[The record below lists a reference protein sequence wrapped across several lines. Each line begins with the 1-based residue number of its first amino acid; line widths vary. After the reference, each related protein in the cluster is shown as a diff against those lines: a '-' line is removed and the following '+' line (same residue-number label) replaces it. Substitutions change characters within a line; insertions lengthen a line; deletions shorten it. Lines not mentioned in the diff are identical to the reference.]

1 MKGSLEDC
9 EGQLEQLQDEVELA
23 RKAHDAALKKANDPN
38 STDATKQLKRLE
50 SKFANSTMCGI

>member
-9 EGQLEQLQDEVELA
+9 EGQLEQLQIEVELA
-23 RKAHDAALKKANDPN
+23 KKAHDAALKKANDPN

-50 SKFANSTMCGI
+50 S